1 MKSYSLP
8 NKSVLLSTCLKEC
21 HCLWCQ
27 MIWKLCKASFILHKS
42 QTTRIMT
49 GKKHGFNN
57 PGVSNL
63 LLSYRILSHNIN
75 IWIYSKTQLDNLLLT
90 TKMQVYSFVIGFSPS
105 SLLHLHIWFGN
116 TSKMRELQIIAL
128 SNASINIVSLQVKMK
143 LFLLYNK
150 LS

>member
-1 MKSYSLP
+1 M
-8 NKSVLLSTCLKEC
+8 LLSTCLKEC

-27 MIWKLCKASFILHKS
+27 MIQKLCKASFILHKS

-57 PGVSNL
+57 PGIKVNQ
-63 LLSYRILSHNIN
+63 
-75 IWIYSKTQLDNLLLT
+75 IYCLATESSLITLISEFITSKTKLDDLLLT
-90 TKMQVYSFVIGFSPS
+90 TKMQVYSFVIGFSPL

-116 TSKMRELQIIAL
+116 TSKMCELQIMAL

-143 LFLLYNK
+143 LFLLCNT